1 MSKFASS
8 KVGNNDS
15 TVHFEALPR
24 NLRRSEEVK
33 MSFGSSLADAFFD
46 ILTYEIDSV
55 YDKFFSYSCF
65 VVLIIVVFIS
75 IWVKNRAVS
84 GLPKP
89 ALLRQHGSFHLK
101 DNLHLFNYKSKA
113 FTVMKKIQTL
123 SVMNAQSM
131 TSLEIAQVTGK
142 MHKDVMKAIRNMEPA
157 WLKVNGRNFALVDYK
172 DSKGELRPCYSL
184 TKTECLYIA
193 TKFNDEARAKLVIR
207 WQQLEQERMMQQGIR
222 KLLITDQDVMHEAE
236 MIIGRT
242 LVSFNQNADGCITAS
257 DIAKAIGM
265 EVKDLNSF
273 LTDKKIQHWKRGQYH
288 LTPEYEGL
296 GLAQDRLFI
305 YYSKDGKQKERT
317 YLVWTQKGAEMIDN
331 MIFNKGN

>member
-1 MSKFASS
+1 
-8 KVGNNDS
+8 
-15 TVHFEALPR
+15 
-24 NLRRSEEVK
+24 
-33 MSFGSSLADAFFD
+33 
-46 ILTYEIDSV
+46 
-55 YDKFFSYSCF
+55 
-65 VVLIIVVFIS
+65 
-75 IWVKNRAVS
+75 
-84 GLPKP
+84 
-89 ALLRQHGSFHLK
+89 
-101 DNLHLFNYKSKA
+101 
-113 FTVMKKIQTL
+113 MKKIQTL

-142 MHKDVMKAIRNMEPA
+142 MHKHVMEAIRKMEPA
-157 WLKVNGRNFALVDYK
+157 WLKVNGSNFRLVDYK

-207 WQQLEQERMMQQGIR
+207 WQQLEQERMMQQGVR
-222 KLLITDQDVMHEAE
+222 HLLITDQDVMHEAE

-265 EVKDLNSF
+265 EVKELNSF
-273 LTDKKIQHWKRGQYH
+273 LTDKKIQQWKRGQYR

-296 GLAQDRLFI
+296 GLAQDRLFV

-331 MIFNKGN
+331 MIFSKNNKNYAN